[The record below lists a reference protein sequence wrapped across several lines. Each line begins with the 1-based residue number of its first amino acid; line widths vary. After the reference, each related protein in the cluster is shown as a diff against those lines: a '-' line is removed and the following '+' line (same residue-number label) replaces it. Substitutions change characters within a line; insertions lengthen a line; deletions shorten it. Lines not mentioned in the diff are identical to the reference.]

1 MLLAGLLGL
10 AIVLVAS
17 ALLMWARRPPETY
30 EPGQAIEGITSTLA
44 RDIPP
49 DYPKIEFQNVAA
61 SAGVRFKHFH
71 GRRSTQ
77 LPEDMGSGAAWGD
90 YDNDGHPDLFLCN
103 IAGPLTMDAN
113 EAADSPGA
121 SRLYRNQGD
130 GSFTDVTEEVGLT
143 DRTVG
148 MGAAWGDFDNDGY
161 LDLVVTS
168 YGEIHLY
175 RNNRDGTFSTQ
186 TEAAGLSGVSGFW
199 AGASWGDY
207 DQDEDLDLYVCGYV
221 HYTFHPEDASRG
233 TLQYQATVPYT
244 LNPSSY
250 PPERNLLFRNIGDAT
265 FTEIAAEVGVDN
277 LQGRSLNATWTD
289 FDEDGWLDLYVAND
303 VSDNVM
309 YHNLG
314 DGSFEEV
321 SHAAWVADYRGAMGL
336 AVGDWDG
343 DGDQDIFTSHWI
355 AQENALYSNLKIA
368 FGASSVDPGEMR
380 FMDVADMV
388 GLGQI
393 ALDFIG
399 WGSVFFDYDNDG
411 RPDLFVA
418 NGSTFQDEENP
429 ERLVPMRDL
438 LFWNGGEQRGFF
450 EVGQVSGEP
459 FQLETVSRGAAAADY
474 DGDGDMDVVVI
485 QYDGE
490 VRLLRNEGGN
500 RNNWLRVE
508 PRARR
513 GNRFAVGAK
522 VRIEVG
528 DSVQSAHIG
537 SQPSYLSQSPYEA
550 HFGLGRAE
558 RADRVVVL
566 FPSGK
571 RVEQSDVAANQR
583 LVVWEAEP

>member
-1 MLLAGLLGL
+1 
-10 AIVLVAS
+10 
-17 ALLMWARRPPETY
+17 
-30 EPGQAIEGITSTLA
+30 
-44 RDIPP
+44 
-49 DYPKIEFQNVAA
+49 
-61 SAGVRFKHFH
+61 
-71 GRRSTQ
+71 
-77 LPEDMGSGAAWGD
+77 
-90 YDNDGHPDLFLCN
+90 
-103 IAGPLTMDAN
+103 
-113 EAADSPGA
+113 
-121 SRLYRNQGD
+121 
-130 GSFTDVTEEVGLT
+130 
-143 DRTVG
+143 
-148 MGAAWGDFDNDGY
+148 
-161 LDLVVTS
+161 
-168 YGEIHLY
+168 
-175 RNNRDGTFSTQ
+175 
-186 TEAAGLSGVSGFW
+186 
-199 AGASWGDY
+199 
-207 DQDEDLDLYVCGYV
+207 
-221 HYTFHPEDASRG
+221 
-233 TLQYQATVPYT
+233 
-244 LNPSSY
+244 
-250 PPERNLLFRNIGDAT
+250 
-265 FTEIAAEVGVDN
+265 
-277 LQGRSLNATWTD
+277 
-289 FDEDGWLDLYVAND
+289 
-303 VSDNVM
+303 
-309 YHNLG
+309 
-314 DGSFEEV
+314 
-321 SHAAWVADYRGAMGL
+321 
-336 AVGDWDG
+336 
-343 DGDQDIFTSHWI
+343 
-355 AQENALYSNLKIA
+355 
-368 FGASSVDPGEMR
+368 MR